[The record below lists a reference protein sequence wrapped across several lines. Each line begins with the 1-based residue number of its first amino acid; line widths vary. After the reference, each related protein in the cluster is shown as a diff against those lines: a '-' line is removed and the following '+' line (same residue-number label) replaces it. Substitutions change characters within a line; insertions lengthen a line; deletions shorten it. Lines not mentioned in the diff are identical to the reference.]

1 MTGGTASHSPIR
13 LNSLHEPTTR
23 RRAALPEIGI
33 KIPLADIYSGAGL
46 TGKSTDGKAY

>member
-1 MTGGTASHSPIR
+1 M
-13 LNSLHEPTTR
+13 NR
-23 RRAALPEIGI
+23 RPGAGLRLPEIGI